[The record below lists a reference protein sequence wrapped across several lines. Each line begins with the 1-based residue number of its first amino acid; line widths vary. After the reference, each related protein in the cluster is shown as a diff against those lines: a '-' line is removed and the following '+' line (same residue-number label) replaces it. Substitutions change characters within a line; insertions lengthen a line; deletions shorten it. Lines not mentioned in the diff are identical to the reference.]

1 MVLAEKRQSLRHSH
15 LRTQTRPLSR
25 PRARLKAVV
34 YIKIVGVILFGFAFG
49 LFYIYKHS
57 QVAAIGYQ
65 IESTKQSIAALQ
77 RENKRLELMV
87 AELQS
92 PERVEEIARSKL
104 GMKEPADVVLAALP
118 AEASL
123 LSESEEAESK
133 EAQLEQDKERANA
146 LTRVAEQLIGRAEA
160 SPR

>member
-1 MVLAEKRQSLRHSH
+1 MVLAEKRQTIRHSH
-15 LRTQTRPLSR
+15 LRTQTKQLRR

-34 YIKIVGVILFGFAFG
+34 CMKIVGIILFGFAFG

-57 QVAAIGYQ
+57 QVAAIGYR

-77 RENKRLELMV
+77 RENKRLELMA
-87 AELQS
+87 AELQR

-104 GMKEPADVVLAALP
+104 GMEEPADVLLAALP
-118 AEASL
+118 AETPSPTENKKVQ
-123 LSESEEAESK
+123 S
-133 EAQLEQDKERANA
+133 EQDKGQTNA
-146 LTRVAEQLIGRAEA
+146 LTRVAEHLIGRAEA